1 MSLWLHLLSDG
12 QGKIAF
18 SSIQGNF
25 ANLILRIV
33 IQFEDWKNPFTS
45 LERYRN
51 TYTMFNDDVQ
61 GTGAVI
67 VGGFI
72 NAVRASGVAA
82 KDHRAVFLGAGS
94 AGVGVAK
101 QIVEYFVKEGLTEE
115 EAKRKFWLVDSK
127 VRFSPRLIS
136 KNSHIIC

>member
-1 MSLWLHLLSDG
+1 MARVRQH
-12 QGKIAF
+12 F
-18 SSIQGNF
+18 SFIPHNF
-25 ANLILRIV
+25 ADLIISIV
-33 IQFEDWKNPFTS
+33 IQYEDWKNPFPS
-45 LERYRN
+45 LERYRS

-72 NAVRASGVAA
+72 TAVKASGIPA
-82 KDHRAVFLGAGS
+82 KDHKAVFLGAGS

-101 QIVEYFVKEGLTEE
+101 QIVEYFIKEGLSED

-127 VRFSPRLIS
+127 VQI
-136 KNSHIIC
+136 HIYAAELSNH

>member
-1 MSLWLHLLSDG
+1 MARVSSRHCLNDDPWLTLAS
-12 QGKIAF
+12 
-18 SSIQGNF
+18 
-25 ANLILRIV
+25 IV
-33 IQFEDWKNPFTS
+33 IQFEDWKNPFPS
-45 LERYRN
+45 LERYRK

-72 NAVRASGVAA
+72 NAVKASGVAA

-101 QIVEYFVKEGLTEE
+101 QIVEYFIKEGLTED
-115 EAKRKFWLVDSK
+115 EAKRK
-127 VRFSPRLIS
+127 
-136 KNSHIIC
+136 

>member
-1 MSLWLHLLSDG
+1 MARVRQH
-12 QGKIAF
+12 F
-18 SSIQGNF
+18 SFIPHNF
-25 ANLILRIV
+25 ADLIISIV
-33 IQFEDWKNPFTS
+33 IQYEDWKNPFTS

-72 NAVRASGVAA
+72 NAVKASGVAA

-101 QIVEYFVKEGLTEE
+101 QIVEYFIKEGLTEE

-127 VRFSPRLIS
+127 VSYSLHYYFSS
-136 KNSHIIC
+136 YSYIIC